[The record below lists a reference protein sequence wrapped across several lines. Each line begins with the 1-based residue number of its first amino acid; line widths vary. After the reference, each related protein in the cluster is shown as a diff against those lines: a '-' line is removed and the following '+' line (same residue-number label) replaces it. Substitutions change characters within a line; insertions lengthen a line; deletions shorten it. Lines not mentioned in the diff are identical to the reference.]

1 MIITEA
7 ERKKKGKHYPELGSY
22 RGGLLTHT
30 LMNGLGNSG
39 NRRFIKGL
47 QPNHRSEMGHGSA

>member
-7 ERKKKGKHYPELGSY
+7 ERRKKGKHYPELGSY

-30 LMNGLGNSG
+30 LMNGLGDFG
-39 NRRFIKGL
+39 
-47 QPNHRSEMGHGSA
+47 QPKIHKRSPAQSHE